1 MSALRARGPR
11 LAGLFTIL
19 FIALVASLAAA
30 ERQSAVLDLSVNGI
44 SEGQILVILG
54 EHDVWAD
61 VAGLERAGLASVGGE
76 RERRNNRVFVRLAS
90 LSPQV
95 RFDVDESAL
104 ALRLVVAPALLGRTV
119 RDIAFDRPKDIEYH
133 RVPSGFVNYGASG
146 TTTGTRALSLEGG
159 VSAGGA
165 LLTTSAFANSNG
177 GFLRGQTA
185 LTVDDRR
192 RLNRYVLGDAV
203 ATTGALGGSLQ
214 LAGVSVSRDY
224 SLDPYFV
231 RYPTIGLS
239 GALMT
244 PSRLEVYVNDQLV
257 RVEQLP
263 PGLYQLNRLPLPV
276 GAGNT
281 RVVVRDAFG
290 GQQEFNSSYYI
301 SAGVLAQGVQQFSY
315 SAGVERLR
323 PFDSSL
329 TYRGPVLFGL
339 HRVGLT
345 DSVTTAGRLEMGRGT
360 VSGGPALTARIGRL
374 GEVETIA
381 AVSRTH
387 GSSGYAGSIAYEYSA
402 RPGGIALAVRHASR
416 DYSTLSSA
424 GGFEWARLDVAAALT
439 ARVTSRATLGMSWQ
453 SLAYYADVSD
463 ARRGTVTATVGIGR
477 RASLYFGAS
486 RTSVERRWATGAFA
500 SLGVSLGTRSM
511 MNVSIE
517 HERGNRRTTVDIQRA
532 LPYGTG
538 YGYRVQTAAGGASPD
553 LDAEMRAQSSF
564 GRFAVRQTVVDGQ
577 SAALFDASGA
587 LVVIGGGV
595 HATRPVQDGFALV
608 RVPGVQDVRAY
619 VSHQEVGRTD
629 RHGDLVIPGL
639 LPYYGNR
646 LSIADGD
653 VPVDR
658 DLPRNEMVLAIPYR
672 GGALALFPAPR
683 PWRVSGRVV
692 LLRGTEPVVP
702 ANGALTVTMAGRA
715 LESDLGSDGT
725 YYFEGVPPGDYA
737 ARLVFGGDTCDLTL
751 RVPPSNA
758 PVIKAGVATCSMV
771 IGPGGAAEP

>member
-1 MSALRARGPR
+1 MSALRARRPR
-11 LAGLFTIL
+11 LAGLITIL
-19 FIALVASLAAA
+19 FTALVASLAAT

-44 SEGQILVILG
+44 SEGQILVILSDD
-54 EHDVWAD
+54 DVWAE
-61 VAGLERAGLASVGGE
+61 VAGLERAGLGSFGGE
-76 RERRNNRVFVRLAS
+76 RETRNNRAFVRLAS

-104 ALRLVVAPALLGRTV
+104 VLRLIVAPALLGRTV
-119 RDIAFDRPKDIEYH
+119 RDIAFDRPRDIEYH

-165 LLTTSAFANSNG
+165 LLATSAFASSTG

-185 LTVDDRR
+185 LTIDDRR
-192 RLNRYVLGDAV
+192 RLNRYVLGDAA

-244 PSRLEVYVNDQLV
+244 PSRVEVYVNDQLV

-301 SAGVLAQGVQQFSY
+301 SAGVLARGVQQFSY

-329 TYRGPVLFGL
+329 AYGGPVLFGL
-339 HRVGLT
+339 HRLGLT
-345 DSVTTAGRLEMGRGT
+345 DSITTAGRIEMGRGT

-381 AVSRTH
+381 AVSRTN
-387 GSSGYAGSIAYEYSA
+387 GSSGYAGSIGYEYSGRA
-402 RPGGIALAVRHASR
+402 GGVALAVRHASR
-416 DYSTLSSA
+416 DYSTLSPT
-424 GGFEWARLDVAAALT
+424 GGFDWARLDVAAAVT
-439 ARVTSRATLGMSWQ
+439 ARVTGRATLGMSWQ
-453 SLAYYADVSD
+453 SLAYYADAPD
-463 ARRGTVTATVGIGR
+463 ARRGAVTATIGVGR

-486 RTSVERRWATGAFA
+486 RTLIERRWATGAFA
-500 SLGVSLGTRSM
+500 SLGVSLGSRSA

-517 HERGNRRTTVDIQRA
+517 RERGNSRTAVDIQRA

-538 YGYRVQTAAGGASPD
+538 YGYHVQTTVGGASPD

-577 SAALFDASGA
+577 SAGLFDASGA

-608 RVPGVQDVRAY
+608 RVPGVRNVRAY
-619 VSHQEVGRTD
+619 VSHQEVGRTG
-629 RHGDLVIPGL
+629 RRGDLVIPGL

-646 LSIADGD
+646 LSIADSD

-658 DLPRNEMVLAIPYR
+658 DLQRNEMVLATPYR
-672 GGALALFPAPR
+672 GGALALFSAPR
-683 PWRVSGRVV
+683 PWRVSGRIV
-692 LLRGTEPVVP
+692 LLRGTELVVP
-702 ANGALTVTMAGRA
+702 ANGALTVTIGGRA
-715 LESDLGSDGT
+715 LDSDLGSDGT
-725 YYFEGVPPGDYA
+725 YYFEGVPPGDYP
-737 ARLVFGGDTCDLTL
+737 ARLVFAGDTCDLTL
-751 RVPPSNA
+751 HVPPSNA
-758 PVIKAGVATCSMV
+758 PVIKAGVATCSV
-771 IGPGGAAEP
+771 AVGPDSTTRP